1 MVHIYIML
9 RSSQLEPCG
18 CAELAIFATCKEVI
32 TTHRKCRCW
41 LTVSGNLFAS
51 AEYSLSNE
59 LAELHHAGS
68 LQGED
73 PNSADKMGASRC
85 TLKPFQYLQTLHH
98 DMAVQLVHTWLS
110 QDWP

>member
-1 MVHIYIML
+1 ML
-9 RSSQLEPCG
+9 HSSLLESCR
-18 CAELAIFATCKEVI
+18 CAELAIFATCREHI
-32 TTHRKCRCW
+32 TTHRKCSCW
-41 LTVSGNLFAS
+41 LTVQGNLFAS

-85 TLKPFQYLQTLHH
+85 TLKPLRCLQTLRH
-98 DMAVQLVHTWLS
+98 DMAVLLAHTFVT
-110 QDWP
+110 QDWS

>member
-1 MVHIYIML
+1 MGVLSLPDLQH
-9 RSSQLEPCG
+9 
-18 CAELAIFATCKEVI
+18 AETILPRNKLSGNSY
-32 TTHRKCRCW
+32 W
-41 LTVSGNLFAS
+41 LTVQGDAFAS

-85 TLKPFQYLQTLHH
+85 TLKPFCCLQTLRR
-98 DMAVQLVHTWLS
+98 DAAVLLAHAVLI
-110 QDWP
+110 QDWS

>member
-1 MVHIYIML
+1 ML
-9 RSSQLEPCG
+9 HCSLLKLHG
-18 CAELAIFATCKEVI
+18 CAELARSATCREP
-32 TTHRKCRCW
+32 TTTDRQCTCW
-41 LTVSGNLFAS
+41 LTVQSKLFAS

-85 TLKPFQYLQTLHH
+85 TLVPPSCLQTLHR
-98 DMAVQLVHTWLS
+98 DVAVLLAHAFLIQG
-110 QDWP
+110 